1 MTTTGTTKSAL
12 VLTLITTLS
21 ILYRTHAF
29 LPISP
34 TATYLSTLPPPNQ
47 HPERTNHP
55 LHQPPITPPTTPSTT
70 TTSLRLANKKS
81 GTKKKKPNV
90 GTITVN
96 RVARRNYEVIS
107 TYEAGISLL
116 GSEVKAIR
124 EGKMTL
130 RDGYV
135 RPYRGGRSCTLFNV
149 HIGKNPSSGE
159 FFQHEERRPRPLLL
173 NKDES
178 RKLTKAVERQGVTIV
193 PLKAYFNS
201 KNMVKIQIGL
211 CRGKN
216 QMDKR
221 NTIRDREAKK
231 DTERMIK
238 NFRAN

>member
-1 MTTTGTTKSAL
+1 MTTRNTKSSL
-12 VLTLITTLS
+12 LITLITTLS
-21 ILYRTHAF
+21 ALYITDAF
-29 LPISP
+29 LPINP
-34 TATYLSTLPPPNQ
+34 TTNYLSTLPHSNPI
-47 HPERTNHP
+47 PERTNHH
-55 LHQPPITPPTTPSTT
+55 LFQPPITTTTT

-81 GTKKKKPNV
+81 GTKKKKPNI

-135 RPYRGGRSCTLFNV
+135 RPIRGGRSCTLFNV

-178 RKLTKAVERQGVTIV
+178 MKLNKAVERQGVTVV
-193 PLKAYFNS
+193 PLKAYFNE

-216 QMDKR
+216 QADKR